1 MPACRLEPSSS
12 TKAAMPPVPTSLSS
26 NLLSA
31 DGRRAF
37 YEQHRAVA
45 MVMIGVVLV
54 APFAGLYVAGL
65 IGAAIAVGCSVLV
78 YSLTPLL
85 WHWFGG

>member
-1 MPACRLEPSSS
+1 
-12 TKAAMPPVPTSLSS
+12 MPPAPTSLLS

-31 DGRRAF
+31 EGRRAF

-45 MVMIGVVLV
+45 MVMIGVVFV

-65 IGAAIAVGCSVLV
+65 IGAALAVGCSVLV